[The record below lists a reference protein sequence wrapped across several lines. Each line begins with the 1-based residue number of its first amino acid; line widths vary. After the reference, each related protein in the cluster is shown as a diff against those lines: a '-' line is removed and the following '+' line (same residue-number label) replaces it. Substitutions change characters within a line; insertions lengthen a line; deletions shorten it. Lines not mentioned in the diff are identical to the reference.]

1 VCLERVER
9 DDAAVEMPPA
19 LVRQPSS
26 LAARRQNH
34 EESPRS
40 RAIRIFSKV
49 DVNDD
54 GSVTQAELKAHLAT
68 HEAMGFKSLDD
79 ETTAKMFSALDVNHD
94 GTVSLEEWAAVIAR
108 AAVAP
113 EFKEASTL
121 AAAKETAQEKASRLT
136 QSEAEQ
142 VERAN
147 AAAAATKASKSSI
160 GRKKL
165 KETEDAEATAAQ
177 KAVAARQQAQQEA
190 DEAARK
196 AEQASR
202 AVAAKEI
209 EVQKAVVAEARRR
222 VAEARRRREEAA
234 AAAAAAAEAT
244 AAAAAAAAAA
254 QAQAQAQA
262 AADAAAAE
270 AARGKP
276 SSNLP
281 KRRSSSASTGL
292 SRNVLPSGEFFSSH
306 VPATARDEKKKRF
319 MALLEHPAGSPAG
332 ASTTSEV
339 LSTVVAGRLLVPT
352 AASKGKECG
361 PAVVQGNPFPKLKEG
376 KGKKKKATEAK
387 KAKKKKPKKV
397 KKPSR

>member
-1 VCLERVER
+1 MLERVER
-9 DDAAVEMPPA
+9 DAAVEMPPA

-202 AVAAKEI
+202 AAAAKEI

-234 AAAAAAAEAT
+234 AAAAAAAEA
-244 AAAAAAAAAA
+244 AAAAAAAQA

-387 KAKKKKPKKV
+387 KAKKPKKKKA